1 MPIDPTASAEITAFR
16 WVPDFAAGLVRD
28 LRIRWALEEIGRPY
42 RVRLLD
48 AFNPRPADYFLEQPF
63 GQVPAYRDDD
73 VHLFESGAILI
84 HLGLGD
90 ERLLPADANGRGR
103 AIAWL
108 VAALNSVEPAILELS
123 AIDLF
128 HRGQDWTRERRPQVI
143 DKIRERLRLL
153 ADALENRDWFEG
165 RFTIGDLMVVSVLR
179 NLRHTGL
186 VAEQPRLA
194 ALVQRGEARPAFRQA
209 VSDQLAVFAAHQ
221 PQEGAAA

>member
-1 MPIDPTASAEITAFR
+1 
-16 WVPDFAAGLVRD
+16 
-28 LRIRWALEEIGRPY
+28 
-42 RVRLLD
+42 
-48 AFNPRPADYFLEQPF
+48 
-63 GQVPAYRDDD
+63 
-73 VHLFESGAILI
+73 
-84 HLGLGD
+84 
-90 ERLLPADANGRGR
+90 
-103 AIAWL
+103 
-108 VAALNSVEPAILELS
+108 
-123 AIDLF
+123 
-128 HRGQDWTRERRPQVI
+128 VI

-221 PQEGAAA
+221 PEEGAAA